1 MLTCF
6 TPGSCVSL
14 WPSQTGC
21 TMIQIGDIS
30 RRIQASLSPRAKDL
44 QVEEVRVGLGYVG
57 VMLEVGRIGVAAVL
71 RNELRPGCS
80 TIGKAGTLAGSSA
93 SHLLALL
100 TTGSNPLEKALGLA
114 TANALLSPDA
124 GGEEQDSIALM
135 HLSAE
140 DRVAMVGYFGPL
152 VQRIRKTGATL
163 KIIEKDSQRTE
174 EILSRTERDTILR
187 ECSVAIITATSILN
201 NTMEEILN
209 ALKGARHVTILG
221 PSTPLCEEA
230 FARTPVTHLG
240 GSAIRDPHKVMQI
253 ISEGGGTPHMRPYL
267 RFVDRTIN
275 NNGNA

>member
-1 MLTCF
+1 METGYIARNIDKYLS
-6 TPGSCVSL
+6 GSCRHL
-14 WPSQTGC
+14 
-21 TMIQIGDIS
+21 
-30 RRIQASLSPRAKDL
+30 R
-44 QVEEVRVGLGYVG
+44 VEEVRVGLGYVG
-57 VMLEVGRIGVAAVL
+57 VMLEGGRMGLAAVL

-80 TIGKAGTLAGSSA
+80 TIGKAGTLAGSNV

-152 VQRIRKTGATL
+152 VQRIRKTGAEL
-163 KIIEKDSQRTE
+163 RIIEKDSQRVE
-174 EILSRTERDTILR
+174 EILSRTERDTILG
-187 ECSVAIITATSILN
+187 ECSVAIITGTSILN
-201 NTMEEILN
+201 NTMEEILT

-230 FARTPVTHLG
+230 FAGTPVTHLG
-240 GSAIRDPHKVMQI
+240 GSAIRDPRKVMQI

-267 RFVDRTIN
+267 RFVDRMIN

>member
-1 MLTCF
+1 MYPRGTLKKD
-6 TPGSCVSL
+6 S
-14 WPSQTGC
+14 
-21 TMIQIGDIS
+21 MIHTGDIS
-30 RRIQASLSPRAKDL
+30 RRIAERLSESAVDL
-44 QVEEVRVGLGYVG
+44 QVDEVRVGLGYVG
-57 VMLEVGRIGVAAVL
+57 VMLEGGGMGVAAVL

-80 TIGKAGTLAGSSA
+80 TIGKAGTLAGSTA
-93 SHLLALL
+93 SELLELL
-100 TTGSNPLEKALGLA
+100 VTGTNPLEKSLGLA
-114 TANALLSPDA
+114 AANALLTPDA

-163 KIIEKDSQRTE
+163 RIIEKDSQRTE
-174 EILSRTERDTILR
+174 EILSRTERDTILG

-209 ALKGARHVTILG
+209 TLKGTRHVTILG

-230 FARTPVTHLG
+230 FVRTPVTHLG

-267 RFVDRTIN
+267 RFVERAIN
-275 NNGNA
+275 NNDNA